1 MEDGT
6 ITSETVTPADAPLSA
21 RLLAWA
27 DRYRRWLFAGIAL
40 LYAAGFTGRWRV
52 APDNALYMELGRNL
66 AEGKGFIYHG
76 VRHNWYEPGLPYVI
90 GLVFRLFGADSY
102 APITLFI
109 LACGALS
116 LALVYRL
123 FRLHAGRPTAVVMT
137 VLLAIAET
145 FYRYSYQI
153 VTDTP
158 FMVGILAFLAGY
170 EALAGNREDG
180 ENAAPRASR
189 WRPWAAIAVGTVV
202 MCAFRPTII
211 TFLGALALATVYH
224 LVRGPNRLRHVLI
237 FALAIVSVVA
247 FRAADPRRT
256 TPGEAAHREAR
267 LKSLL
272 TENRA
277 WAIERSLTRF
287 IPEML
292 SEHTPEAVF
301 GIEFGTG
308 IDQAV
313 SAGVIAMGLL
323 LVTRRVLWG
332 AWVAATVAQM
342 AFWLPR
348 ERYFLPILPLL
359 QYALW
364 RAGLWL
370 ERRVPGR
377 GGAAAFAAVVVLLVV
392 PNLLQDGNFIYEQRL
407 RGVSAT
413 DRRDPEGRALMEMG
427 ERIAYL
433 AWEQDVVIAEAARQL
448 TYFSRRK
455 VIAPPRSLRT
465 PPGADFEA
473 RVRED
478 VLSAPDVYVVLPDFK
493 QGHIRAL
500 MDELGLEPGPEVG
513 RVARGP
519 WKGRS
524 QPDLVL
530 HRLVRKPAGTSPS
543 PATTRSSPAGG

>member
-1 MEDGT
+1 
-6 ITSETVTPADAPLSA
+6 
-21 RLLAWA
+21 
-27 DRYRRWLFAGIAL
+27 
-40 LYAAGFTGRWRV
+40 
-52 APDNALYMELGRNL
+52 
-66 AEGKGFIYHG
+66 
-76 VRHNWYEPGLPYVI
+76 
-90 GLVFRLFGADSY
+90 
-102 APITLFI
+102 
-109 LACGALS
+109 
-116 LALVYRL
+116 
-123 FRLHAGRPTAVVMT
+123 
-137 VLLAIAET
+137 
-145 FYRYSYQI
+145 
-153 VTDTP
+153 
-158 FMVGILAFLAGY
+158 
-170 EALAGNREDG
+170 
-180 ENAAPRASR
+180 
-189 WRPWAAIAVGTVV
+189 
-202 MCAFRPTII
+202 
-211 TFLGALALATVYH
+211 
-224 LVRGPNRLRHVLI
+224 
-237 FALAIVSVVA
+237 
-247 FRAADPRRT
+247 
-256 TPGEAAHREAR
+256 
-267 LKSLL
+267 
-272 TENRA
+272 
-277 WAIERSLTRF
+277 
-287 IPEML
+287 
-292 SEHTPEAVF
+292 
-301 GIEFGTG
+301 
-308 IDQAV
+308 
-313 SAGVIAMGLL
+313 MGLL

-530 HRLVRKPAGTSPS
+530 HRLVRKPAGTSPA